1 MIAGSKACSTFHPY
15 DPFELMMELRYGDLK
30 EVEIMR
36 DIEDAFG
43 IEFTDELC
51 DWLVRDKVSFI
62 DFIRFLERR

>member
-1 MIAGSKACSTFHPY
+1 
-15 DPFELMMELRYGDLK
+15 MMVLRYGDLK